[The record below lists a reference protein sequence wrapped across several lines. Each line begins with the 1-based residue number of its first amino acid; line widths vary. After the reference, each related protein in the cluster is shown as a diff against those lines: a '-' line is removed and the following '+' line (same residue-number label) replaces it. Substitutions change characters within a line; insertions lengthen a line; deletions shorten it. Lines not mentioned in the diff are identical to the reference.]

1 MNLNMGSL
9 TILGKNTRRMDE
21 RSWFQFVEKL
31 GIYNSQ
37 PVFQE
42 SASIGE
48 NVASLYRMRSDLM
61 EEPQLSASVLSLA
74 NLVQLSITDLSRQM
88 SEATPVQRMKVRI
101 ESCSC
106 LFTGVV
112 DRLRFRVD
120 AFFRSHT

>member
-1 MNLNMGSL
+1 MNLNKATL

-48 NVASLYRMRSDLM
+48 NVASLYRMRNDLM
-61 EEPQLSASVLSLA
+61 EEPQLSASCFASCESR
-74 NLVQLSITDLSRQM
+74 SI
-88 SEATPVQRMKVRI
+88 E
-101 ESCSC
+101 
-106 LFTGVV
+106 
-112 DRLRFRVD
+112 
-120 AFFRSHT
+120 HY